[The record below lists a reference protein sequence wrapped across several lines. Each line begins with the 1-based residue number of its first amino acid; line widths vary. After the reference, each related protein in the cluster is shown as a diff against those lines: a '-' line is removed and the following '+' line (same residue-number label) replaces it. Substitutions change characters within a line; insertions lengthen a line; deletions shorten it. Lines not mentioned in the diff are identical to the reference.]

1 MALGESGHFFASSTM
16 HKAATQA
23 GERIT
28 KDAALAR
35 AMRKLVDLLEAFS
48 PSATILGALTR
59 PGIDGPFGWVGG
71 KIGQEFDGQR
81 IRESRD
87 CPGRESCFFYE
98 DPGSRKCTDRQIHL
112 PNDGSM
118 GLGWF
123 TYTWTVDFYGI

>member
-1 MALGESGHFFASSTM
+1 MSYCCDPDESGILAEAAVYGMALGESGHFFASSTM

-59 PGIDGPFGWVGG
+59 PGIDGPFG
-71 KIGQEFDGQR
+71 
-81 IRESRD
+81 
-87 CPGRESCFFYE
+87 
-98 DPGSRKCTDRQIHL
+98 
-112 PNDGSM
+112 
-118 GLGWF
+118 
-123 TYTWTVDFYGI
+123 